1 MARKNLLGALMESK
15 LPAGNSDQVEPQP
28 VRNPVSSLVSQGAIG
43 AVSRSIE
50 QLKNQA
56 AEAQRIQEQLTTGQT
71 IVELDPASIDGATIK
86 DRLGVSSDVQ
96 DELQKS
102 IAEQGQQVPIL
113 VRPHPSTAGRYQV
126 AYGHRRLQAALSL
139 GRTVKAVVRPL
150 TDEELVVAQGVENS
164 ARANLSFIERAVYAA
179 RLEDAG
185 FSRTTIM
192 AALSVDKT
200 VLSKLIAVPTRIP
213 MDLLIAIGPAPKIG
227 RDRWLELAEKIEKSR
242 DSAVLSALASDEE
255 FLSLASDERF
265 ERVLRKANVTKKA
278 PSRQGVSLWKDD
290 TGKRIGRFVQ
300 KPSELVVS
308 VSTKAEPG
316 FAEFLRASLPQL
328 LEEFRVHGAKSSS

>member
-1 MARKNLLGALMESK
+1 MARKNLLGALMDSK

-71 IVELDPASIDGATIK
+71 IVELDPSSIDGATIK
-86 DRLGVSSDVQ
+86 DRLGVSIDVQ

-139 GRTVKAVVRPL
+139 GRRVKAVVRPL

-185 FSRTTIM
+185 FNRATIM
-192 AALSVDKT
+192 AALSIDKT
-200 VLSKLIAVPTRIP
+200 ALSKLIAVPARIP
-213 MDLLIAIGPAPKIG
+213 MELVLAIGPAPKIG
-227 RDRWLELAEKIEKSR
+227 RDRWLELADKIEKEK
-242 DSAVLSALASDEE
+242 DTGPLLSLVQETE
-255 FLSLASDERF
+255 FLALGSEERF
-265 ERVLRKANVTKKA
+265 ERVLRKTSVPKKVA
-278 PSRQGVSLWKDD
+278 SRQDPSLWKDEA
-290 TGKRIGRFVQ
+290 GKRIGRVLQ
-300 KPSELVVS
+300 KPHELVVS
-308 VSTKAEPG
+308 VSSKAEPG
-316 FAEFLRASLPQL
+316 FAEFLRGSLPRL
-328 LEEFRVHGAKSSS
+328 LQEFRDHGAKAKS